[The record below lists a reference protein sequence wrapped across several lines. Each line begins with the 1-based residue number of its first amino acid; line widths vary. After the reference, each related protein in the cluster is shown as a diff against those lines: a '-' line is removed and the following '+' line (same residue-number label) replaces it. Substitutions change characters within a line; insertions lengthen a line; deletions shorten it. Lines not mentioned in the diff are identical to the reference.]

1 MRILIFAI
9 GALGLIATCAHA
21 HPTLSSATPA
31 AGVTAA
37 SSPTELRL
45 TFSEDVVPRFS
56 GVTLKD
62 QGGKTIATGP
72 AATDPKDKK
81 QLLVRLKAPLTAGSY
96 TVEWHAVAEDTHPAK
111 GQYSFNVGP

>member
-9 GALGLIATCAHA
+9 CAVGLIATCAGA
-21 HPTLSSATPA
+21 HPTLTSATPA
-31 AGVTAA
+31 AGVSAA

-56 GVTLKD
+56 RVTLKD

-72 AATDPKDKK
+72 ATTEPKDKK
-81 QLLVRLKAPLTAGSY
+81 QLVVLLKAPLTAGSY
-96 TVEWHAVAEDTHPAK
+96 TVEWHAVSEDTHAVK
-111 GQYSFNVGP
+111 GQYSFKVGP